1 MNNFNGI
8 PMITSTYIDLKKLL
22 KSMKTPL
29 LYFLLEILLLLLLH
43 LYEDIKILHVVIQI
57 AITAMLMWVI
67 FSILFFITSTSYLP
81 SFTYIFKNPQVSF
94 VTNFVGGID
103 ASIFNNESRK
113 DEDNVIFGE
122 EEEAPTPHTD
132 DEDDIIGEEEE
143 APTPRTDDEDDSTGE
158 NEISSH
164 QNEEDEV
171 DNLNNDI
178 DEEDSLCCF
187 NFHRRQSLFLIKNLV
202 CYIKQISLR

>member
-1 MNNFNGI
+1 M
-8 PMITSTYIDLKKLL
+8 
-22 KSMKTPL
+22 
-29 LYFLLEILLLLLLH
+29 
-43 LYEDIKILHVVIQI
+43 
-57 AITAMLMWVI
+57 
-67 FSILFFITSTSYLP
+67 
-81 SFTYIFKNPQVSF
+81 
-94 VTNFVGGID
+94 TNFVGGID

-187 NFHRRQSLFLIKNLV
+187 NFHRRQSLFFYQEFGLLYQTDFFEVMNCDIKNDNDSN
-202 CYIKQISLR
+202 YSP